1 MLRIGTHYYNPAF
14 SRQRKENYIKLEA
27 KIVYINKANS
37 MQVSQ
42 AYRLRPCLKTN
53 CTPRPSEII
62 LEMQKEFTVKYQ
74 YNIPHWQNEGRHHM
88 INSIGKYKK
97 ASGQVNRVFFNKEAE
112 KANS

>member
-1 MLRIGTHYYNPAF
+1 
-14 SRQRKENYIKLEA
+14 
-27 KIVYINKANS
+27 

-42 AYRLRPCLKTN
+42 DYRLRPCLKTN

-88 INSIGKYKK
+88 INSIGKYEK
-97 ASGQVNRVFFNKEAE
+97 AFGQVNRFFSTRRQRKTTVN
-112 KANS
+112 NC